1 MTTKDPLKKKASN
14 AKWRKANIE
23 KARAAWAAWAIANP
37 DKIKANT
44 AARYKNNPDRQK
56 AASAAWDKANPG
68 KANAKSNKR
77 RSAKL
82 QRTPTWL
89 THFDLLKMEC
99 IYQVATMRTRESGEI
114 WHVDHIIPLQGK
126 NVSGLHVPANLQIIR
141 GVENLKKNAQF
152 IP

>member
-1 MTTKDPLKKKASN
+1 MTTKDPLKKKAAN
-14 AKWRKANIE
+14 AKWRNANIE
-23 KARAAWAAWAIANP
+23 KARKAWAAWAKANP

-44 AARYKNNPDRQK
+44 AARYKNNPDKQK

-68 KANAKSNKR
+68 KATAKSNKR

-82 QRTPTWL
+82 QRTPAWL
-89 THFDLLKMEC
+89 TPFDLLKIKC
-99 IYQVATMRTRESGEI
+99 IYQVAAMRTRESGEV

-126 NVSGLHVPANLQIIR
+126 NVSGLHVPSNLQIIR

-152 IP
+152 NS